1 MGGIIGGVLI
11 LAILISVV
19 EILSVALKMTGL
31 DIEKARFQVI
41 SIITSTGFT
50 TRESELIAQHKGRR
64 QIAQILMLV
73 SYVGEAAVIG
83 LVLYILQNDN
93 SITLVAIA
101 ILLLVTAILIF
112 IRKKWIGRRLEV
124 FIEKQLGKRMKRN
137 KKYKTVDE
145 VLKLNDEYGVVE
157 FVIEED
163 TKLLN
168 KNLKNSGLSERHIQV
183 LNVDRASYI
192 IHFPTIDF
200 IFRAGDKVIVYG
212 NLDNINRLI
221 LNQYKS
227 EQNI

>member
-1 MGGIIGGVLI
+1 MGGIIGGALI

-50 TRESELIAQHKGRR
+50 TKESELIAQHKTRR
-64 QIAQILMLV
+64 QIAQVLMLV
-73 SYVGEAAVIG
+73 SYVGEAAIIG

-93 SITLVAIA
+93 TITLLAIA
-101 ILLLVTAILIF
+101 ILIIITVILIF
-112 IRKKWIGRRLEV
+112 IRKKWLGRRLEI
-124 FIEKQLGKRMKRN
+124 FIERQLNKRMKRN

-163 TKLLN
+163 NNLLN
-168 KNLKNSGLSERHIQV
+168 KTLKNSGLSERHIQV
-183 LNVDRASYI
+183 LNVDRGSHI
-192 IHFPTIDF
+192 VHFPTIDF
-200 IFRAGDKVIVYG
+200 IFREGDRVIVYG
-212 NLDNINRLI
+212 NLENISTLI
-221 LNQYKS
+221 LNQYINS
-227 EQNI
+227 